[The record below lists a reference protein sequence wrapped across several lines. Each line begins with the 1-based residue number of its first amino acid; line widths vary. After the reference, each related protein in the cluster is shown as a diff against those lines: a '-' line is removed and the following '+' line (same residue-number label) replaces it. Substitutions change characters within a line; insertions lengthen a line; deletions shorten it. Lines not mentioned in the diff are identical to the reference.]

1 VDRPHGSFTAVIGGY
16 GGVGLT
22 LHSVATVLTLGMWLP
37 VLATYLVGW
46 RERTVTLHI
55 SDGVVARVESS

>member
-22 LHSVATVLTLGMWLP
+22 LHIVATVLTLGMWLP

>member
-1 VDRPHGSFTAVIGGY
+1 MIGGY

-22 LHSVATVLTLGMWLP
+22 LHIVATVLTLGMWLP